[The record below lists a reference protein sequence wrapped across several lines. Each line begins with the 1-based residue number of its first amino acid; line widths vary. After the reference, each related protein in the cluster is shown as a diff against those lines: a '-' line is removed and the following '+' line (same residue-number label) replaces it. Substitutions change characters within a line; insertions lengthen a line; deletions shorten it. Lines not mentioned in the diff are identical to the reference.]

1 MNLKKWMTMK
11 NEQIF
16 FIKIKK
22 KDGQE
27 FFKLLN
33 KNFKNVNIINPK
45 FKVETGFDFILF
57 PLEEDNIKIENFINI
72 IPDKIPFEII
82 SKEGRLNSKFKP
94 KTLYDILKNEL
105 TDESL
110 RLIPNSYDI
119 LGRIA
124 IVEFENFKNINEK
137 PIKTIKKK
145 IAKAIIQLNKN
156 VETVFEKKSEI
167 KGNYRIRKLEFLK
180 GIKNSET
187 IYKESNCIF
196 KLDVENTFFTPRLI
210 YERKRISECNI
221 NENELIIDLFA
232 GVGPFSIQI
241 AKKHKVYIY
250 SFDINPLA
258 YQYLQEN
265 IERNQLKGY
274 IYPFNMNVKLLLEPF
289 NELSEK
295 LKNKA
300 DRIIMNLPET
310 AINFIDVACSLMKK
324 SGGILHIYQFC
335 EKPNP
340 IKKALETVTKTLEN
354 FNWNIKEV
362 LVSKIVKS
370 YSPKSDM
377 VVVDAEIEY
386 LG

>member
-1 MNLKKWMTMK
+1 MK
-11 NEQIF
+11 NEEIF

-33 KNFKNVNIINPK
+33 KNFKNFNIINPK
-45 FKVETGFDFILF
+45 FKVERGFDFILF
-57 PLEEDNIKIENFINI
+57 PLGEDNIKIKTLINNI
-72 IPDKIPFEII
+72 LDKIPFEII
-82 SKEGRLNSKFKP
+82 SKEAKLNSKFKP

-105 TDESL
+105 TDEYL
-110 RLIPNSYDI
+110 ELIPKSYDI

-124 IVEFENFKNINEK
+124 IVEFEHFKNLNK
-137 PIKTIKKK
+137 MPIKTIKKK

-156 VETVFEKKSEI
+156 VDTVFEKKSEI
-167 KGNYRIRKLEFLK
+167 KGNYRIRELEFLK
-180 GIKNSET
+180 GVKNSET
-187 IYKESNCIF
+187 VYKESNCTF
-196 KLDVENTFFTPRLI
+196 KLDVEKTFFTPRLI

-221 NENELIIDLFA
+221 NENEVIIDLFA

-241 AKKHKVYIY
+241 AKKHKVNIY

-258 YQYLQEN
+258 YQYLREN
-265 IERNQLKGY
+265 IERNQLKGF
-274 IYPFNMNVKLLLEPF
+274 IYPFNMDIKLLLEPF
-289 NELSEK
+289 NILREK

-310 AINFIDVACSLMKK
+310 AINFIDVACFLMKK

-335 EKPNP
+335 EKPDS
-340 IKKALETVTKTLEN
+340 IKKALEIVIKNLEKY
-354 FNWNIKEV
+354 NWNIKEI
-362 LVSKIVKS
+362 LESKIVKS

-377 VVVDAEIEY
+377 VVVDAVIKY
-386 LG
+386 LEK